1 MRIRDIPLAEIRA
14 GRNWR
19 LTSEQEPEWPDQPLE
34 DWQIEPAL
42 TLRAEDS
49 VVYSGV
55 YVVDEPSFIVTPI
68 VLVKELK
75 GLDYGGDY
83 CELVHGRWGQIGLV
97 PNPTAP
103 AGTEYIADPRADD
116 PSFDSPDHDYREWHR
131 SGFRRY
137 SLHLSR

>member
-19 LTSEQEPEWPDQPLE
+19 LRSTQDPTWPEQPLE
-34 DWQIEPAL
+34 DWQIEAADTVEP
-42 TLRAEDS
+42 EDS
-49 VVYSGV
+49 VIYSGV
-55 YVVDEPSFIVTPI
+55 YVVEEPRFNVTPI
-68 VLVKELK
+68 VLVKELQ

-83 CELVHGRWGQIGLV
+83 CELVNGRWSQVGLV

-103 AGTEYIADPRADD
+103 HGTEYIAAPRADD
-116 PSFDSPDHDYREWHR
+116 PSFDSLDHDYREWHR
-131 SGFRRY
+131 SGFRTY